1 MSTCTNFVKFWRLAP
16 TERSLF
22 LHAMLLLTVAGVG
35 LRLVSFRRIQGLFG
49 SSTLAAGKALSPVK
63 AAAQSRQTAVI
74 VAAAAR
80 YVPYRANCLPTSLVL
95 RYFLLRQGIQADLR
109 VGVRKADG
117 GRLDAHAWVEHMGQP
132 LIDQPDV
139 HQRFAPFHQA
149 IPPSKRT
156 AG

>member
-49 SSTLAAGKALSPVK
+49 SSTLAAGKALSPVG

-80 YVPYRANCLPTSLVL
+80 YVPYRVNCLPTSLVL
-95 RYFLLRQGIQADLR
+95 RHLLLRQGIQADLR
-109 VGVRKADG
+109 VGVCKVDQGLAHV
-117 GRLDAHAWVEHMGQP
+117 LDPSMGIKSSAVSLAHAHAQIGLDTLAQQQMAQ
-132 LIDQPDV
+132 
-139 HQRFAPFHQA
+139 HQ
-149 IPPSKRT
+149 
-156 AG
+156 